1 MDDHAGNGDGKRVVL
16 LVATIASF
24 IFPFMASTVN
34 IALPSLGKE
43 LSLDAVTLGWIATAY
58 LLSSAALLVPFG
70 RIADI
75 YGRKK
80 IFTCGIGIF
89 TFSSLLSGLA
99 NSATMLIAWR
109 VLQGIGGAMLAG
121 TAVALLT
128 TVFPAK
134 ERGKVLGIIV
144 AAAYLG
150 LSLGPVLGGV
160 LTQHLGWRSIFFLGA
175 ILGSLVLAVVL
186 WKLKGEWTGAKGER
200 FDVAGSV
207 IYVLG
212 LVALVYGF
220 TLLPAMSGAGL
231 IIGGAIGLSA
241 FVRWETRTR
250 SPVLD
255 ICLLYTSDAADDTPC
270 VDLGACVEAEV
281 IDYNVVTCH
290 EAADGGER
298 LRKRARDQIDF
309 VRETPVCSRS
319 LAVRSQDPE
328 RVRIIDQQCGI
339 VFLGQRDEIGEI
351 DDVAFHAVHTID
363 DHQLATI
370 RIRGL
375 QQVLQLTIV
384 LVPEALRL
392 AEAETRTV
400 LETGM
405 AILVQKDRVAA
416 SDRRADRAEIRLVTR
431 TEYEGRFFSREVG
444 QLFLEQ
450 IVNVEVSV
458 QEAASGV
465 AATVDL
471 QRLSCCLQDQWVVGQ
486 PHVVVGADHHF
497 PLAVDDDLG
506 VP

>member
-1 MDDHAGNGDGKRVVL
+1 MDDHAGNSTSKGAVL

-75 YGRKK
+75 YGRKR
-80 IFTCGIGIF
+80 IFACGIGIF

-128 TVFPAK
+128 TVFPAN
-134 ERGKVLGIIV
+134 ERGKVLGTIV

-160 LTQHLGWRSIFFLGA
+160 LTQHLGWRSIFLIGALLG
-175 ILGSLVLAVVL
+175 LLVLGVVL

-200 FDVAGSV
+200 FDYAGSV

-231 IIGGAIGLSA
+231 IIGGTIGLLA
-241 FVRWETRTR
+241 FTRWETRTR

-255 ICLLYTSDAADDTPC
+255 ISLFINSKAFTFSNLAALINYSATFAVTFLISLYLQYMKGFNPQNAGLILVAMPAVQAIFSPLTGRLSDRIEPRLIASAGMVLNTVGLILFIFLNEETSLKLIIGNLILIGFGFALFVSPNTNAVMSSAPKTAYGVASAMLATMRQVGMVLSMGVAMLMLALYVGRVQITPEYYSLFQQSMKTSFMIFAILC
-270 VDLGACVEAEV
+270 F
-281 IDYNVVTCH
+281 
-290 EAADGGER
+290 GGIF
-298 LRKRARDQIDF
+298 A
-309 VRETPVCSRS
+309 S
-319 LAVRSQDPE
+319 LARG
-328 RVRIIDQQCGI
+328 RVR
-339 VFLGQRDEIGEI
+339 
-351 DDVAFHAVHTID
+351 
-363 DHQLATI
+363 
-370 RIRGL
+370 
-375 QQVLQLTIV
+375 
-384 LVPEALRL
+384 
-392 AEAETRTV
+392 
-400 LETGM
+400 
-405 AILVQKDRVAA
+405 
-416 SDRRADRAEIRLVTR
+416 
-431 TEYEGRFFSREVG
+431 
-444 QLFLEQ
+444 
-450 IVNVEVSV
+450 
-458 QEAASGV
+458 
-465 AATVDL
+465 
-471 QRLSCCLQDQWVVGQ
+471 
-486 PHVVVGADHHF
+486 
-497 PLAVDDDLG
+497 
-506 VP
+506 